1 VSLQISDAVIWQE
14 TAQGVSLYHTETG
27 DFLTLNETAAK
38 IWKLVASDGIREKIV
53 SKLSFQFAGTNAAV
67 RGRIRA
73 DVETFIASMIDNG
86 LLAENGSA

>member
-1 VSLQISDAVIWQE
+1 MSLQISDAVIWQE